1 MKIVKKL
8 IFVRHGIAEDQAFE
22 ITDFERSLTP
32 KGKTISKRMARQLLE
47 KESTLGV
54 ILTST
59 AFRALETAY
68 IFAGEF
74 GIIPENV
81 IANSNLYNKMN
92 VNYLT
97 ELISI
102 TAINSEIVTLFGHN
116 PAFTEMA
123 DILCKQGCDFI
134 PKSGV
139 VCLSFNIKNWGELK
153 HHTGHMEYFLKPK

>member
-1 MKIVKKL
+1 MKNMKKL
-8 IFVRHGIAEDQAFE
+8 LFVRHGIAEEQAFE

-32 KGKTISKRMARQLLE
+32 KGKTISKKIARKLLG

-54 ILTST
+54 IITSA

-74 GIIPENV
+74 GIKPESV
-81 IANSNLYNKMN
+81 IVNSSLYNKMN
-92 VNYLT
+92 ARYLT
-97 ELISI
+97 ELLSLTDSNIE
-102 TAINSEIVTLFGHN
+102 TVTLFGHN
-116 PAFTEMA
+116 PAFTEIA

-139 VCLSFNIKNWGELK
+139 VCISFNVKNWSEIQQHNGRL
-153 HHTGHMEYFLKPK
+153 EYFLKPE